1 MRVMSSMFVVIS
13 YTKGSR
19 GGLRPDLPIQAQN
32 TAHARRVAQRLAGQK
47 ALVIAFMREGD
58 PKTGEF
64 EEPVL
69 IAALGDVPDEVMEMP
84 KLVEA
89 A

>member
-1 MRVMSSMFVVIS
+1 MSAMFVVIS
-13 YTKGSR
+13 YTKGNR

-32 TAHARRVAQRLAGQK
+32 TAHARRMAERLADRK

-69 IAALGDVPDEVMEMP
+69 ITALGDVPDEVMEMP
-84 KLVEA
+84 KLEIA